1 MRYRNAERNSIF
13 HCHKIER
20 FALSPPKRIQEN
32 LTAKLERSILNW
44 ICARLPLWWTPDRL
58 TALGFTGAVLIAI
71 GYVLSNWGANW
82 LWLSVFGFCVNW
94 FGDSLDGS
102 VARYRKIERPNFGY
116 FIDHS
121 LDALANTL
129 FIIGMGLSPYM
140 RMDTALFGLSGY
152 LLLSIHTF
160 ISAKVTGVMN
170 LTYLG
175 GGPTEVRM
183 MLIVLTICMYVFGP
197 EQSIHWPVADQLFS
211 PFDIF
216 AVVLGVILSGIF
228 LFHTSRTGAELF
240 KKGG

>member
-1 MRYRNAERNSIF
+1 MRYCETKRNSIF
-13 HCHKIER
+13 HSHKSER
-20 FALSPPKRIQEN
+20 FALNAPKRIQQN
-32 LTAKLERSILNW
+32 LTAAVERRILNW

-58 TALGFTGAVLIAI
+58 TALGFFGAVLIAA
-71 GYVLSNWGANW
+71 GYAFSNWGPGW
-82 LWLSVFGFCVNW
+82 LWLAVFGFCLNW

-102 VARYRKIERPNFGY
+102 LARYRKIERPNFGY

-129 FIIGMGLSPYM
+129 FILGMGLSPYM

-197 EQSIHWPVADQLFS
+197 APVIPWPVAGQLFS

-216 AVVLGVILSGIF
+216 AVVLGLILSGIF
-228 LFHTSRTGAELF
+228 LFHTTRTGGELF
-240 KKGG
+240 RKGG

>member
-1 MRYRNAERNSIF
+1 LTA
-13 HCHKIER
+13 
-20 FALSPPKRIQEN
+20 PKRIQEN
-32 LTAKLERSILNW
+32 LTAGVERRVLNW

-58 TALGFTGAVLIAI
+58 TALGFFGAVLIAI
-71 GYVLSNWGANW
+71 GYTLSNWSPNW
-82 LWLSVFGFCVNW
+82 LWLAAFGFCVNW

-102 VARYRKIERPNFGY
+102 VARFRKIERPNYGY

-121 LDALANTL
+121 LDALANTI
-129 FIIGMGLSPYM
+129 FILGMGLSPYM
-140 RMDTALFGLSGY
+140 RMDTALLGLAGY

-197 EQSIHWPVADQLFS
+197 EAWIHWPVAGQLFS

-216 AVVLGVILSGIF
+216 AVVLGTLLASVF
-228 LFHTSRTGAELF
+228 VFHTARTGAELF
-240 KKGG
+240 RKGG